1 LQIAKAAASGPP
13 SHDSVSSIS
22 DTVDLEILRPSCQQ
36 QPFLLY
42 DALRGFDAASPAR
55 PPGGTALPKPRS
67 FRISDLLALGFAA
80 AILAVFASLH
90 HSEFP
95 PGGHRFLTALAI
107 TAGFA
112 VLAWFAGGVNLTGA
126 LAGSAVAFIMA
137 VRDLRMFLALL
148 VVFAVTLVATRVG
161 YARKQQLR
169 TAEPPGGRTAS
180 QAMANLGIAAL
191 VVAVAGKAWPVL
203 ALAALAEAA
212 GDTSSSEIG
221 MAFPGKTL
229 MITTLK
235 SVPAGTDGGM
245 SLFGTIAALL
255 GAASVAI
262 AAVAT
267 GLVPANQITIIIL
280 AGFFGT
286 VIDSLLGAIF
296 ERRGWLDNDLVNL
309 LSTAAAV
316 GMAWGLGSSF
326 DFASLLK

>member
-1 LQIAKAAASGPP
+1 MPP
-13 SHDSVSSIS
+13 APLV
-22 DTVDLEILRPSCQQ
+22 P
-36 QPFLLY
+36 
-42 DALRGFDAASPAR
+42 RGR
-55 PPGGTALPKPRS
+55 NALPKSRS

-95 PGGHRFLTALAI
+95 PGGRRFLTALAI

-112 VLAWFAGGVNLTGA
+112 VLAWFAGGVNFSGA

-161 YARKQQLR
+161 HARKQQLR

-180 QAMANLGIAAL
+180 QAMANLGSAAL

-212 GDTSSSEIG
+212 ADTSSSEIG

-229 MITTLK
+229 MITTFK
-235 SVPAGTDGGM
+235 SIPAGTDGGM

-262 AAVAT
+262 AAVGT
-267 GLVPANQITIIIL
+267 GLVPASQLATIIL

-296 ERRGWLDNDLVNL
+296 ERHGWLDNDLVNL

-316 GMAWGLGSSF
+316 GMAWCLGS
-326 DFASLLK
+326 

>member
-1 LQIAKAAASGPP
+1 
-13 SHDSVSSIS
+13 
-22 DTVDLEILRPSCQQ
+22 
-36 QPFLLY
+36 LY
-42 DALRGFDAASPAR
+42 DALRGFDAASISR
-55 PPGGTALPKPRS
+55 PTGRNALQKPRS
-67 FRISDLLALGFAA
+67 FRISDLLALAFAA
-80 AILAVFASLH
+80 AILSVFASLH
-90 HSEFP
+90 HAEFP
-95 PGGHRFLTALAI
+95 PAGRRFLIALAI

-112 VLAWFAGGVNLTGA
+112 VLAWFAGGVNFTGA

-148 VVFAVTLVATRVG
+148 IVFAVTLVATRVG

-169 TAEPPGGRTAS
+169 TAEPAGGRTAA

-191 VVAVAGKAWPVL
+191 VVAIAGKAWPVL

-229 MITTLK
+229 MITNFK
-235 SVPAGTDGGM
+235 SVAPGTDGGI
-245 SLFGTIAALL
+245 SLFGTIAAVL
-255 GAASVAI
+255 GSASVAVV
-262 AAVAT
+262 AVAT
-267 GLVPANQITIIIL
+267 GLVPVSQLATIIL

-296 ERRGWLDNDLVNL
+296 ERRNLLDNDLVNL

-316 GMAWGLGSSF
+316 GMAWAL
-326 DFASLLK
+326 AA

>member
-1 LQIAKAAASGPP
+1 MGHPVCGK
-13 SHDSVSSIS
+13 
-22 DTVDLEILRPSCQQ
+22 
-36 QPFLLY
+36 PFLLY
-42 DALRGFDAASPAR
+42 DALRGLYAASPAR
-55 PPGGTALPKPRS
+55 PPGRNALPKSRS

-95 PGGHRFLTALAI
+95 PGSRRFLTALAI

-112 VLAWFAGGVNLTGA
+112 VLAWFAGGVNFSGA

-148 VVFAVTLVATRVG
+148 IVFAVTLVATRVG
-161 YARKQQLR
+161 RARKQQLR

-180 QAMANLGIAAL
+180 QAVANLGIAAL

-229 MITTLK
+229 MITTFK
-235 SVPAGTDGGM
+235 PVPAGTDGGM
-245 SLFGTIAALL
+245 SLFGTMAALL

-267 GLVPANQITIIIL
+267 GLVPVSQLATIIL

-316 GMAWGLGSSF
+316 GMAWWLG
-326 DFASLLK
+326 

>member
-1 LQIAKAAASGPP
+1 M
-13 SHDSVSSIS
+13 
-22 DTVDLEILRPSCQQ
+22 
-36 QPFLLY
+36 
-42 DALRGFDAASPAR
+42 
-55 PPGGTALPKPRS
+55 
-67 FRISDLLALGFAA
+67 LALVFAA

-90 HSEFP
+90 HAEFP
-95 PGGHRFLTALAI
+95 PGGRRFLIALAI

-112 VLAWFAGGVNLTGA
+112 VLAWFAGGVNFTGA

-148 VVFAVTLVATRVG
+148 IVFAVTLVATRIG

-169 TAEPPGGRTAS
+169 TAEPAGGRTAA

-191 VVAVAGKAWPVL
+191 VVAIAGKAWPVL

-229 MITTLK
+229 MITNFK
-235 SVPAGTDGGM
+235 SVAPGTDGGI
-245 SLFGTIAALL
+245 SLFGTIAAVL
-255 GAASVAI
+255 GAASVAVV
-262 AAVAT
+262 AVAT
-267 GLVPANQITIIIL
+267 ALVPVSQLATIIL

-296 ERRGWLDNDLVNL
+296 ERRGLLDNDLVNL

-316 GMAWGLGSSF
+316 GMAWAL
-326 DFASLLK
+326 A

>member
-1 LQIAKAAASGPP
+1 M
-13 SHDSVSSIS
+13 
-22 DTVDLEILRPSCQQ
+22 
-36 QPFLLY
+36 
-42 DALRGFDAASPAR
+42 
-55 PPGGTALPKPRS
+55 
-67 FRISDLLALGFAA
+67 LALVFAA
-80 AILAVFASLH
+80 VILVVFAWLH
-90 HSEFP
+90 HAEFP
-95 PGGHRFLTALAI
+95 LAGRRFLTALAI
-107 TAGFA
+107 TAIFA
-112 VLAWFAGGVNLTGA
+112 LLAWFAGGVNLSGA

-148 VVFAVTLVATRVG
+148 IVFAVTLVATRVG

-169 TAEPPGGRTAS
+169 TAEPAGGRTAA

-229 MITTLK
+229 MITNFK
-235 SVPAGTDGGM
+235 SVAPGTDGGI

-267 GLVPANQITIIIL
+267 GLVPARQIAIIIL

-286 VIDSLLGAIF
+286 VIDSLLGAVF
-296 ERRGWLDNDLVNL
+296 ERRGLLDNDLVNL
-309 LSTAAAV
+309 LSTAAAA

-326 DFASLLK
+326 EFVLLLK

>member
-1 LQIAKAAASGPP
+1 MPPAS
-13 SHDSVSSIS
+13 
-22 DTVDLEILRPSCQQ
+22 L
-36 QPFLLY
+36 
-42 DALRGFDAASPAR
+42 PAGR
-55 PPGGTALPKPRS
+55 NALPEPRS

-80 AILAVFASLH
+80 VILAVFASLH
-90 HSEFP
+90 HAEFP
-95 PGGHRFLTALAI
+95 FGGRRFLTALAI

-112 VLAWFAGGVNLTGA
+112 VLAWFAGGVNFTGA

-169 TAEPPGGRTAS
+169 TAEPAGGRTAA

-212 GDTSSSEIG
+212 GDTSSSELG
-221 MAFPGKTL
+221 MAFPGNSFPGKTW
-229 MITTLK
+229 MITTFK
-235 SVPAGTDGGM
+235 PVPAGTDGGI
-245 SLFGTIAALL
+245 SLFGTVAALL
-255 GAASVAI
+255 GAASVAV

-267 GLVPANQITIIIL
+267 GLVPPGQITIIIL

-286 VIDSLLGAIF
+286 IVDSLLGAVF

-316 GMAWGLGSSF
+316 GMAWAMG
-326 DFASLLK
+326 

>member
-1 LQIAKAAASGPP
+1 M
-13 SHDSVSSIS
+13 
-22 DTVDLEILRPSCQQ
+22 
-36 QPFLLY
+36 
-42 DALRGFDAASPAR
+42 
-55 PPGGTALPKPRS
+55 PPGPAGRAGSPRGNALPKSRL
-67 FRISDLLALGFAA
+67 FRVSDLLALVFAA
-80 AILAVFASLH
+80 GILAVFEWLH

-95 PGGHRFLTALAI
+95 PTGSRFLTALAI

-112 VLAWFAGGVNLTGA
+112 LLAWFAGGVDLSGA

-148 VVFAVTLVATRVG
+148 VVFAVTLAATRVG
-161 YARKQQLR
+161 HARKLQLR
-169 TAEPPGGRTAS
+169 TAEPPGGRTAA

-212 GDTSSSEIG
+212 GDTSSSELG

-229 MITTLK
+229 LVTNFK
-235 SVPAGTDGGM
+235 SVPAGTDGGI
-245 SLFGTIAALL
+245 SLFGTVAALL
-255 GAASVAI
+255 GAASVAV

-267 GLVPANQITIIIL
+267 GLVPFDQIAIIIL

-286 VIDSLLGAIF
+286 IVDSLLGAVF
-296 ERRGWLDNDLVNL
+296 ERRGWLNNDLVNL

-316 GMAWGLGSSF
+316 GMAWGLV
-326 DFASLLK
+326 

>member
-1 LQIAKAAASGPP
+1 
-13 SHDSVSSIS
+13 V
-22 DTVDLEILRPSCQQ
+22 
-36 QPFLLY
+36 Y
-42 DALRGFDAASPAR
+42 DAHRGLEAANAGRTGSWACLLSKK
-55 PPGGTALPKPRS
+55 GEDALPKPRS
-67 FRISDLLALGFAA
+67 FRVSDVLALGFAA
-80 AILAVFASLH
+80 AILAVFAWLH
-90 HSEFP
+90 HAEFP
-95 PGGHRFLTALAI
+95 FGGRRFLTALAI

-112 VLAWFAGGVNLTGA
+112 LLAWFAGGVNLSGA

-161 YARKQQLR
+161 HARKLQLR
-169 TAEPPGGRTAS
+169 TAEPPGGRTAA

-191 VVAVAGKAWPVL
+191 VVAVAGQAWPVL

-221 MAFPGKTL
+221 MAFPGKTW
-229 MITTLK
+229 MITNFQP
-235 SVPAGTDGGM
+235 VAAGTDGGI

-255 GAASVAI
+255 GAASVA
-262 AAVAT
+262 AAAFLT
-267 GLVPANQITIIIL
+267 GLVPVNWVATIIL

-286 VIDSLLGAIF
+286 IVDSLLGAVF

-316 GMAWGLGSSF
+316 GMAWGLG
-326 DFASLLK
+326 

>member
-1 LQIAKAAASGPP
+1 MPP
-13 SHDSVSSIS
+13 AWYDR
-22 DTVDLEILRPSCQQ
+22 LRRGGNA
-36 QPFLLY
+36 LL
-42 DALRGFDAASPAR
+42 
-55 PPGGTALPKPRS
+55 KPRS
-67 FRISDLLALGFAA
+67 FSVSDLLALIFAA
-80 AILAVFASLH
+80 VILAVFASLH
-90 HSEFP
+90 HAEFP
-95 PGGHRFLTALAI
+95 LSGRRFLTALAI

-112 VLAWFAGGVNLTGA
+112 VLAWFAGGVNFSGA

-148 VVFAVTLVATRVG
+148 IVFAVTLVATRVG

-169 TAEPPGGRTAS
+169 SAEPAGGRTAA

-191 VVAVAGKAWPVL
+191 VVAIAAPGWPAL

-229 MITTLK
+229 LVTNFK
-235 SVPAGTDGGM
+235 SVPAGTDGGI

-255 GAASVAI
+255 GAASVGV

-267 GLVPANQITIIIL
+267 GLVPVNQLATIIL
-280 AGFFGT
+280 AGFFGI

-316 GMAWGLGSSF
+316 GMAWCLGS
-326 DFASLLK
+326 

>member
-1 LQIAKAAASGPP
+1 M
-13 SHDSVSSIS
+13 
-22 DTVDLEILRPSCQQ
+22 
-36 QPFLLY
+36 Y
-42 DALRGFDAASPAR
+42 DAHRGFDAASSVSTAGR
-55 PPGGTALPKPRS
+55 NALPKSRS
-67 FRISDLLALGFAA
+67 FRVSDLLALGFAA
-80 AILAVFASLH
+80 AILAVFAWLH
-90 HSEFP
+90 HAEFP
-95 PGGHRFLTALAI
+95 LAGRRFLTALAI

-112 VLAWFAGGVNLTGA
+112 VLAWFAGGVNFSGA

-169 TAEPPGGRTAS
+169 TAEPAGGRTAA

-191 VVAVAGKAWPVL
+191 VVAIAGAGWPVL

-229 MITTLK
+229 LVTNFK
-235 SVPAGTDGGM
+235 SVPPGTDGGI

-255 GAASVAI
+255 GAASVAV
-262 AAVAT
+262 AAVLT
-267 GLVPANQITIIIL
+267 GLVPVSQLAMIIL

-286 VIDSLLGAIF
+286 VIDSLLGAVF
-296 ERRGWLDNDLVNL
+296 ERRDLLDNDLVNL

-316 GMAWGLGSSF
+316 GMAWALGS
-326 DFASLLK
+326 